1 MRVSFRV
8 AGRHAALVVIGGL
21 FLAPAAAMVLA
32 GLMSDHQVFT
42 TALWPRPFHWSNL
55 GRALDRQPLLRQAM
69 TTLVVAG
76 LGTIGVL
83 VSSIP
88 AAYAL
93 ANLRWRGRR
102 WALAVVVA
110 PFLLPVQVT
119 AIPLYAAYA
128 RLGWVGSL
136 LPLVVPSFFGDA
148 FAIFLLRQFFVT
160 VPEPMLDA
168 CRLEGGGEWTVL
180 RRVVLPMT
188 RPGVAAVALLTAVF
202 AWNDFFN
209 PLLYVGQRPQNW
221 TLSVALAQYR
231 GVHHVEWN
239 LTMAAATLVALPLVV
254 VFLVAQRSLTD
265 GVAAQAQP

>member
-1 MRVSFRV
+1 MRTIARA
-8 AGRHAALVVIGGL
+8 AGRRATLVVITGL
-21 FLAPAAAMVLA
+21 FVAPTAMMVLA
-32 GLMSDHQVFT
+32 GLMSDRQVFT
-42 TALWPRPFHWSNL
+42 TALWPQPFNWSNFAN
-55 GRALDRQPLLRQAM
+55 ALDQQPLLREALTTVVVAAF
-69 TTLVVAG
+69 TTL
-76 LGTIGVL
+76 GVL

-93 ANLRWRGRR
+93 ARLRWRGRR
-102 WALAVVVA
+102 WALAAVVA

-128 RLGWVGSL
+128 HLGWVGSL
-136 LPLVVPSFFGDA
+136 LPLIVPSFFGDA
-148 FAIFLLRQFFVT
+148 FAIFLLRQFFLT

-168 CRLEGGGEWTVL
+168 CRLEGAGEWTVL

-202 AWNDFFN
+202 SWNDFFN
-209 PLLYVGQRPQNW
+209 PFLYVGQRPDRW
-221 TLSVALAQYR
+221 TLSLALAQYR

-239 LTMAAATLVALPLVV
+239 VTMAAAALVALPLAVL
-254 VFLVAQRSLTD
+254 FLVAQRSLTD